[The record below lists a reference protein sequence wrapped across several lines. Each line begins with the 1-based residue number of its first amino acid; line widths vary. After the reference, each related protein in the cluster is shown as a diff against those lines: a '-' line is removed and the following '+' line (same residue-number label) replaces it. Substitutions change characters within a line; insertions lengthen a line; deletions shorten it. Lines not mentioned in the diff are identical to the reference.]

1 MSRYRYGAYEDGP
14 DPLAPPYDVRDALDA
29 MGDSVLDGTR
39 PDDALRDLLRRG
51 LPGAENRRGLDD
63 MLRQVR
69 ERRRALRDR
78 GRLDGTLEQA
88 RALLDTAIGQER
100 AELFPDPGDEA
111 RLREAELDTLPS
123 DTSQAIRR
131 LSDYEWRSD
140 AARQTFERLK
150 DLLRRDVLDAQFQ
163 GMKQAL
169 ENQDPAAMERVKEM
183 MGALN
188 EMLDRDARGEHTQ
201 EDFDRFMQE
210 YGDMFPDDPQNLE
223 ELVDSLA
230 RRAAAMDRL
239 LASLSPEQRAELA
252 GLMEQAMQDAGL
264 AMEMTRL
271 GDALRTRRPDLGWG
285 QSEQMTGED
294 PLGMGDATTAL
305 AELADLSELEAA
317 LGQEYPGARLDDI
330 DEDAVRR
337 ALGRQAVD
345 DLSALRRI
353 EAELERQGYLR
364 RNRGKLELTPKAVRR
379 LGETALRRVFA
390 QLTSGRQG
398 DHDQRDAGQAG
409 ELTGASR
416 EWRFGDEQPL
426 DVVRTVSNAIRR
438 SAMDSG
444 TALTTGSPTT
454 GSPTTGSPITGSPTT
469 GPAVSTAKVVEPST
483 ADIVEITGNG
493 SRRPPGVSPA
503 GLKPGGVKPGGVK
516 LGVDDFEVHETE
528 RRTGAAVCLL
538 VDLSY
543 SMVLRGTWAVAKQT
557 TLALHTLV
565 TSKFPQDAIQIIG
578 FSNYARVLHPEEMA
592 GLDWDMV
599 QGTNLHH
606 ALMIAGRHLDRHPD
620 FEPIVLVVTD
630 GEPTAH
636 LRPDGRSLF
645 DYPPSTDTLVLTLAE
660 VDKMTRR
667 GACMNFFMLAEDRR
681 LVSFVEEV
689 AQRNG
694 GRVFAPD
701 ADRLGEYVVSDYL
714 RVRRARR

>member
-29 MGDSVLDGTR
+29 VGDSVLDGTR
-39 PDDALRDLLRRG
+39 PDDALRELLRRG
-51 LPGAENRRGLDD
+51 LPGAEGRRGLDD

-100 AELFPDPGDEA
+100 AELFPDPSDDA

-131 LSDYEWRSD
+131 LSDYDWRSA
-140 AARQTFERLK
+140 AARRTFEQLK
-150 DLLRRDVLDAQFQ
+150 DLLRREVLDAQFQ

-169 ENQDPAAMERVKEM
+169 ENQDPAAMQRVKDM
-183 MGALN
+183 MADLN
-188 EMLDRDARGEHTQ
+188 AMLERDARGEHTQ
-201 EDFDRFMQE
+201 EDFDRFMGE

-271 GDALRTRRPDLGWG
+271 GDALRARRPDLGWG
-285 QSEQMTGED
+285 QPEQMSGDD

-317 LGQEYPGARLDDI
+317 LGQDYPGARLDDI

-345 DLSALRRI
+345 DLAALRRI

-364 RNRGKLELTPKAVRR
+364 RRRGKLELTAKAVRR
-379 LGETALRRVFA
+379 LGETALRRVFS

-409 ELTGASR
+409 ELTGSSR

-438 SAMDSG
+438 SAMERGVPDSG
-444 TALTTGSPTT
+444 TGLVP
-454 GSPTTGSPITGSPTT
+454 P
-469 GPAVSTAKVVEPST
+469 PAGAKVTEPAPAT
-483 ADIVEITGNG
+483 DAVAVGGNG
-493 SRRPPGVSPA
+493 GRRPDGVRLS
-503 GLKPGGVKPGGVK
+503 
-516 LGVDDFEVHETE
+516 VDDFEVHETE

-543 SMVLRGTWAVAKQT
+543 SMVLRGTWAAAKQT

-578 FSNYARVLHPEEMA
+578 FSNYARVLHPTEMA

-689 AQRNG
+689 ARRNG

-714 RVRRARR
+714 RVRRA

>member
-29 MGDSVLDGTR
+29 MGDSVLEGTR
-39 PDDALRDLLRRG
+39 PDEALRDLLRRG
-51 LPGAENRRGLDD
+51 LPNAEGRRGLDD
-63 MLRQVR
+63 LLRQVR

-100 AELFPDPGDEA
+100 AELFPDPGDDA
-111 RLREAELDTLPS
+111 RLREAELDTLPQ

-131 LSDYEWRSD
+131 LSDYDWKSD
-140 AARQTFERLK
+140 AARATFEQLK
-150 DLLRRDVLDAQFQ
+150 DLLRRDVLDSQFQ
-163 GMKQAL
+163 GIKQAL
-169 ENQDPAAMERVKEM
+169 EGQDPRAMERVKDM
-183 MGALN
+183 MSALN
-188 EMLDRDARGEHTQ
+188 QMLEKDARGEHTQ
-201 EDFDRFMQE
+201 EDFDRFMEE
-210 YGDMFPDDPQNLE
+210 YGDMFPDRPGNLE

-252 GLMEQAMQDAGL
+252 GLMDQVMQDAGL
-264 AMEMTRL
+264 AMEMARL
-271 GDALRTRRPDLGWG
+271 NDALRARRPDLGWG
-285 QSEQMTGED
+285 TPERMSGDQ
-294 PLGMGDATTAL
+294 PLGMADATSAL
-305 AELADLSELEAA
+305 AELADLAELEAA
-317 LGQEYPGARLDDI
+317 LGQDYPGARLDDI
-330 DEDAVRR
+330 DEEAVRR
-337 ALGRQAVD
+337 ALGRRAVD
-345 DLSALRRI
+345 DLDALRRI
-353 EAELERQGYLR
+353 EAELERQGYLQR
-364 RNRGKLELTPKAVRR
+364 KKGKLELTPKAVRR
-379 LGETALRRVFA
+379 LGDTALRRVFS
-390 QLTSGRQG
+390 QLTAGRQG

-409 ELTGASR
+409 ELTGSSR

-438 SAMDSG
+438 NSMDAPAAG
-444 TALTTGSPTT
+444 LTT
-454 GSPTTGSPITGSPTT
+454 
-469 GPAVSTAKVVEPST
+469 APS
-483 ADIVEITGNG
+483 NG
-493 SRRPPGVSPA
+493 TS
-503 GLKPGGVKPGGVK
+503 GGVR
-516 LGVDDFEVHETE
+516 LSVDDFEVQETE
-528 RRTGAAVCLL
+528 RRSAAAVCLL

-543 SMVLRGTWAVAKQT
+543 SMVLRGTWAAAKQT
-557 TLALHTLV
+557 TLALHALV

-578 FSNYARVLHPEEMA
+578 FSNYARTLHPTEMA

-645 DYPPSTDTLVLTLAE
+645 DYPPSPDTLVLTLAE

-689 AQRNG
+689 ARRNG

-701 ADRLGEYVVSDYL
+701 AERLGQYVVSDYL
-714 RVRRARR
+714 RVRRGRR

>member
-39 PDDALRDLLRRG
+39 PDDALRELLRRG
-51 LPGAENRRGLDD
+51 LPGARNRRGLDD

-100 AELFPDPGDEA
+100 AELFPDPSDEA

-131 LSDYEWRSD
+131 LSDYDWRSD
-140 AARQTFERLK
+140 AARRTFEQLK
-150 DLLRRDVLDAQFQ
+150 DLLRREVLDSQFQ

-169 ENQDPAAMERVKEM
+169 ENQDPAALERVKEM

-188 EMLDRDARGEHTQ
+188 QMLERDARGEHTQ
-201 EDFDRFMQE
+201 DDFDRFMEQ

-252 GLMEQAMQDAGL
+252 GLMDQAMRDAGL

-271 GDALRTRRPDLGWG
+271 GDALRARRPDLGWG
-285 QSEQMTGED
+285 RPEEMTGDD

-317 LGQEYPGARLDDI
+317 LGQDYPGARLDDI

-345 DLSALRRI
+345 DLDALRRI
-353 EAELERQGYLR
+353 EKELERQGYLR

-379 LGETALRRVFA
+379 LGETALRRVFS

-438 SAMDSG
+438 SAMEGGVTEGGVAESG
-444 TALTTGSPTT
+444 AGLVARPALAKVAEPTT
-454 GSPTTGSPITGSPTT
+454 
-469 GPAVSTAKVVEPST
+469 
-483 ADIVEITGNG
+483 ADVAEITGV
-493 SRRPPGVSPA
+493 RPPAGVKPV
-503 GLKPGGVKPGGVK
+503 GVRPGGVRPGGVR

-689 AQRNG
+689 ARRNG

-714 RVRRARR
+714 RVRRGRR